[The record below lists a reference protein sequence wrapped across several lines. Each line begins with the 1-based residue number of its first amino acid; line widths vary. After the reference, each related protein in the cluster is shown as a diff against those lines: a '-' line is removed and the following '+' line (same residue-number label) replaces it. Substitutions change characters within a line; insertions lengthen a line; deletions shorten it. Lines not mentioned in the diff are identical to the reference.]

1 MSHNDQILEEED
13 NTNSRNRNG
22 ESIIPDENC
31 LTVDGDCIVVTTK
44 NQKCHIINMFVKI
57 IY

>member
-13 NTNSRNRNG
+13 TNSSSRKG

-31 LTVDGDCIVVTTK
+31 VTVDGDCIVVTTK
-44 NQKCHIINMFVKI
+44 NQKVPYNNMSVKI

>member
-1 MSHNDQILEEED
+1 MSHNDQNLEKED
-13 NTNSRNRNG
+13 TNSSSRNG
-22 ESIIPDENC
+22 ESIITDENC

-44 NQKCHIINMFVKI
+44 NQKVPYNMSVIKI

>member
-1 MSHNDQILEEED
+1 MSHNDQILEKED
-13 NTNSRNRNG
+13 TNSSSRKG

-31 LTVDGDCIVVTTK
+31 VTVDGDCIVVTTK
-44 NQKCHIINMFVKI
+44 SQKVPYNNMSVKI

>member
-13 NTNSRNRNG
+13 TNSSSRNG

-44 NQKCHIINMFVKI
+44 NQKVPYNMSVKI